1 MLPRVFESPQ
11 TTGSVSQRAAELTG
25 LRVGTPVVAG
35 AGDQAGGAV
44 GIGIVQPGAVSAT
57 IGTSGVVFAA
67 TNSPALDPKGRVHT
81 FCHAVPGRWHVMGV
95 TQGAGLSMRWFRD
108 QFGSGEGEGDPYD
121 RMTAEAEQIEPGSN
135 GLLWTPYLM
144 GERTPHLDPHG
155 LLITRLNMQPFIVT
169 LCGLLFYRGLAR
181 FITKDETKGF
191 GTVAGMDFLRYVANG
206 NLFGIP
212 MPFVLLILISIITW
226 VVLHR
231 SVYGRYLFA
240 TGRNAE
246 AARYAGINTKGIV
259 TAAYVISGALTA
271 ISGIIIA
278 FYTNSVSPANHG
290 NAYELYGIAAA
301 VLGGCSLRGGE
312 GSVVGILIGTALLQV
327 LRNLVNL
334 LGIPSSLDFAVM
346 GAVIL
351 IGVMADQILT
361 ERRNRRQV
369 AMMRE
374 STKSEVPATE

>member
-1 MLPRVFESPQ
+1 MKKELGIFVLLIVLCIIVAVVNPNFLLPINLQNLARQIGAFGIFSIGLGIVIITGGIELSVGSMMALLGVLLSMMLTEWHFGVIPAVLLSI
-11 TTGSVSQRAAELTG
+11 
-25 LRVGTPVVAG
+25 VVAMC
-35 AGDQAGGAV
+35 
-44 GIGIVQPGAVSAT
+44 
-57 IGTSGVVFAA
+57 
-67 TNSPALDPKGRVHT
+67 L
-81 FCHAVPGRWHVMGV
+81 
-95 TQGAGLSMRWFRD
+95 GL
-108 QFGSGEGEGDPYD
+108 
-121 RMTAEAEQIEPGSN
+121 I
-135 GLLWTPYLM
+135 
-144 GERTPHLDPHG
+144 HG

-181 FITKDETKGF
+181 FVTNDETKGF
-191 GTVAGMDFLRYVANG
+191 GTVSGLDFLRYLANG

-212 MPFVLLILISIITW
+212 MPFVLLILISAITW
-226 VVLHR
+226 ILLHR
-231 SVYGRYLFA
+231 SVYGRYLLA

-246 AARYAGINTKGIV
+246 AARYAGIDTNRIV
-259 TAAYVISGALTA
+259 TTAYVVSGTLTA
-271 ISGIIIA
+271 ISGIIFA

-312 GSVVGILIGTALLQV
+312 GSVIGILIGTALLQV

-369 AMMRE
+369 ALMRE
-374 STKSEVPATE
+374 SAKGELPATE

>member
-1 MLPRVFESPQ
+1 MKKELGIFVLLIVLCIIVSIINPNFLLRINLQNLARQIGAFGIFSIGLGLVII
-11 TTGSVSQRAAELTG
+11 TGGIELSVGSMMAL
-25 LRVGTPVVAG
+25 L
-35 AGDQAGGAV
+35 
-44 GIGIVQPGAVSAT
+44 
-57 IGTSGVVFAA
+57 GV
-67 TNSPALDPKGRVHT
+67 L
-81 FCHAVPGRWHVMGV
+81 
-95 TQGAGLSMRWFRD
+95 LSMMLTEWNL
-108 QFGSGEGEGDPYD
+108 GIALAVLACMG
-121 RMTAEAEQIEPGSN
+121 TAMVLSLG
-135 GLLWTPYLM
+135 
-144 GERTPHLDPHG
+144 HG

-191 GTVAGMDFLRYVANG
+191 GTVAGLDVLRFLANG
-206 NLFGIP
+206 NVLGIP
-212 MPFVLLILISIITW
+212 MPFVLLIIISLITW

-246 AARYAGINTKGIV
+246 AARYAGIDTNQIITF
-259 TAAYVISGALTA
+259 TYMISGALTA
-271 ISGIIIA
+271 ISGMIFA

-351 IGVMADQILT
+351 IGVMADQIFT
-361 ERRNRRQV
+361 ERRNRRQITL
-369 AMMRE
+369 MRE
-374 STKSEVPATE
+374 TSAR

>member
-1 MLPRVFESPQ
+1 VGSMMALLGVLMSML
-11 TTGSVSQRAAELTG
+11 LTE
-25 LRVGTPVVAG
+25 
-35 AGDQAGGAV
+35 
-44 GIGIVQPGAVSAT
+44 
-57 IGTSGVVFAA
+57 
-67 TNSPALDPKGRVHT
+67 
-81 FCHAVPGRWHVMGV
+81 WHVGV
-95 TQGAGLSMRWFRD
+95 ALAVVICIAIGMSLTL
-108 QFGSGEGEGDPYD
+108 
-121 RMTAEAEQIEPGSN
+121 I
-135 GLLWTPYLM
+135 
-144 GERTPHLDPHG
+144 HG

-191 GTVAGMDFLRYVANG
+191 GTSTGLDFLRFLANG

-212 MPFVLLILISIITW
+212 MPFVLLILIALVTW
-226 VVLHR
+226 VLLHR

-240 TGRNAE
+240 TGRNSE
-246 AARYAGINTKGIV
+246 AARYAGINTRWTI
-259 TAAYVISGALTA
+259 TIAYVIAGALTA
-271 ISGIIIA
+271 VSGIMFA

-312 GSVVGILIGTALLQV
+312 GSVIGIIIGAALLQV

-351 IGVMADQILT
+351 IGVMADQILS
-361 ERRNRRQV
+361 ERRNRRRQ
-369 AMMRE
+369 A
-374 STKSEVPATE
+374 ADA

>member
-1 MLPRVFESPQ
+1 MKKELGIFVLLIVLCIVVSVINPNFLLAINLQNLARQIGAFGIFSIGLGLVIITGGIELSVGSMMALLGVLLSMMLTEYGYGVI
-11 TTGSVSQRAAELTG
+11 VS
-25 LRVGTPVVAG
+25 VVAC
-35 AGDQAGGAV
+35 
-44 GIGIVQPGAVSAT
+44 IGLAMV
-57 IGTSGVVFAA
+57 
-67 TNSPALDPKGRVHT
+67 
-81 FCHAVPGRWHVMGV
+81 
-95 TQGAGLSMRWFRD
+95 LSL
-108 QFGSGEGEGDPYD
+108 G
-121 RMTAEAEQIEPGSN
+121 
-135 GLLWTPYLM
+135 
-144 GERTPHLDPHG
+144 HG

-191 GTVAGMDFLRYVANG
+191 GSTGFEWLRFLANG
-206 NLFGIP
+206 NFLGIP
-212 MPFVLLILISIITW
+212 MPFVLLIIIALITW

-240 TGRNAE
+240 TGRNSE
-246 AARYAGINTKGIV
+246 AARYAGIDTNRIITL
-259 TAAYVISGALTA
+259 TYVVSGLLTA
-271 ISGIIIA
+271 VSAIIFA

-351 IGVMADQILT
+351 IGVMADQIFT

-369 AMMRE
+369 ALMRE
-374 STKSEVPATE
+374 LSAREAKS

>member
-1 MLPRVFESPQ
+1 MKKELGIFVLLIVLCVITSIMNPNFLLTINLQNIARQIGAFGIFSIGLGLVIITGGIELSVGSMMGLLGVLLSMMLTEWN
-11 TTGSVSQRAAELTG
+11 
-25 LRVGTPVVAG
+25 
-35 AGDQAGGAV
+35 V
-44 GIGIVQPGAVSAT
+44 GIVI
-57 IGTSGVVFAA
+57 
-67 TNSPALDPKGRVHT
+67 ALLG
-81 FCHAVPGRWHVMGV
+81 CIAIAM
-95 TQGAGLSMRWFRD
+95 ALSL
-108 QFGSGEGEGDPYD
+108 G
-121 RMTAEAEQIEPGSN
+121 
-135 GLLWTPYLM
+135 
-144 GERTPHLDPHG
+144 HG

-169 LCGLLFYRGLAR
+169 LCGLLFYRGVAR
-181 FITKDETKGF
+181 FISNDETKGF
-191 GTVAGMDFLRYVANG
+191 GTVAGLDFLRFLANG

-212 MPFVLLILISIITW
+212 MPFVLLIIISAITW

-240 TGRNAE
+240 TGRNPE

-259 TAAYVISGALTA
+259 TLTYVICGALTA
-271 ISGIIIA
+271 ISGTIFA

-312 GSVVGILIGTALLQV
+312 GSVIGIVIGATLLQV

-334 LGIPSSLDFAVM
+334 LDIPSSLDFAVM

-351 IGVMADQILT
+351 IGVMADQIFT
-361 ERRNRRQV
+361 DRRNRRQI

-374 STKSEVPATE
+374 MSAREAQSS

>member
-1 MLPRVFESPQ
+1 MKKELGIFVLLLILCIIVAIINPNFLLAINLQNLARQIGAFGIFSIGLGLVIITGGIELSVGSMMALLGVLISMMLTEW
-11 TTGSVSQRAAELTG
+11 G
-25 LRVGTPVVAG
+25 L
-35 AGDQAGGAV
+35 
-44 GIGIVQPGAVSAT
+44 
-57 IGTSGVVFAA
+57 GVV
-67 TNSPALDPKGRVHT
+67 PAVL
-81 FCHAVPGRWHVMGV
+81 
-95 TQGAGLSMRWFRD
+95 LSILI
-108 QFGSGEGEGDPYD
+108 S
-121 RMTAEAEQIEPGSN
+121 MTLSLG
-135 GLLWTPYLM
+135 
-144 GERTPHLDPHG
+144 HG
-155 LLITRLNMQPFIVT
+155 LLITRLHMQPFIVT

-191 GTVAGMDFLRYVANG
+191 GTVAGLDFLRFVANG
-206 NLFGIP
+206 NLAGIP
-212 MPFVLLILISIITW
+212 MPFVILILISIVTW
-226 VVLHR
+226 VLLHR

-240 TGRNAE
+240 TGRNDE
-246 AARYAGINTKGIV
+246 AARYAGINTKAIV
-259 TAAYVISGALTA
+259 TTAYVVAGALTA
-271 ISGIIIA
+271 VSGIIIA

-312 GSVVGILIGTALLQV
+312 GSVIGILIGTALLQV

-374 STKSEVPATE
+374 SNKGQLPATE

>member
-1 MLPRVFESPQ
+1 MKKELGIFVLLIVLCIIVSAYNPNFLLPNNLQNLARQIGMFGIFSIGLGLVIITGGIELSVGSLMALLGVLMSMMLTEWGYGVALA
-11 TTGSVSQRAAELTG
+11 VAAC
-25 LRVGTPVVAG
+25 
-35 AGDQAGGAV
+35 
-44 GIGIVQPGAVSAT
+44 IGIAMV
-57 IGTSGVVFAA
+57 
-67 TNSPALDPKGRVHT
+67 
-81 FCHAVPGRWHVMGV
+81 
-95 TQGAGLSMRWFRD
+95 LSL
-108 QFGSGEGEGDPYD
+108 G
-121 RMTAEAEQIEPGSN
+121 
-135 GLLWTPYLM
+135 
-144 GERTPHLDPHG
+144 HG

-181 FITKDETKGF
+181 FITRDETKGF
-191 GTVAGMDFLRYVANG
+191 GSVAGLDFLRFLANG

-212 MPFVLLILISIITW
+212 MPFVLLIIISLITW

-246 AARYAGINTKGIV
+246 AARYAGIDTKNIV
-259 TAAYVISGALTA
+259 TATYVISGALTA
-271 ISGIIIA
+271 ISGIMFA

-351 IGVMADQILT
+351 IGVMADQIFT

-369 AMMRE
+369 TLMRE
-374 STKSEVPATE
+374 TSAQ